1 MFETFENA
9 HKQKYVFEDWL
20 SIYNANPQGMVE
32 SLKSMIRTKLSE
44 PNSYKFGNKIP
55 DNLTLVSLTGGTMI
69 DIEYDPM
76 EDKFKA
82 AVFLPDTSD
91 PLADQKKEIEKNLN
105 SQNNDE
111 KDLINKNSNLST

>member
-1 MFETFENA
+1 
-9 HKQKYVFEDWL
+9 
-20 SIYNANPQGMVE
+20 
-32 SLKSMIRTKLSE
+32 
-44 PNSYKFGNKIP
+44 
-55 DNLTLVSLTGGTMI
+55 MI

-105 SQNNDE
+105 SQNDDE